1 LPLPLDLSSYDYI
14 DRKEQLFEAERLIL
28 KELGF
33 SLHRVSKDNVHRWLA
48 LITKNVFKSLP
59 SNELVKKAWEN
70 INTAYL
76 TISVMSFPPNVV
88 AAASLDLAINQS
100 NIKVDEEW

>member
-1 LPLPLDLSSYDYI
+1 MLLKETEELPQPLDLSSYDYI

-33 SLHRVSKDNVHRWLA
+33 SLHRVSKDNVHRWLG
-48 LITKNVFKSLP
+48 LMVTKVFKLDEKYNSI
-59 SNELVKKAWEN
+59 VQKAWEN

-88 AAASLDLAINQS
+88 AAACLDLAF
-100 NIKVDEEW
+100 K